1 MQTVCLCVIFLFISV
16 FLCACVSVCGSQ
28 MEVYVDDTY
37 VIVGV
42 CGCVQDVSCF
52 DLAASLHLER
62 VWVRVY
68 VCVFVGYSMAV
79 TCVSQ
84 AMHTC
89 LTLSSECA
97 ES

>member
-1 MQTVCLCVIFLFISV
+1 MLCRLSLCGIS
-16 FLCACVSVCGSQ
+16 SVCVCVCVWGSQ
-28 MEVYVDDTY
+28 MEVFVDDTY
-37 VIVGV
+37 VNVGV
-42 CGCVQDVSCF
+42 WGCVQDVSCF

-62 VWVRVY
+62 VWVCVY
-68 VCVFVGYSMAV
+68 VCVFVGHSMAV